1 MKKSLVITTI
11 ATVLV
16 IVVALTTATF
26 AWFSSSNQTTATSNF
41 TAQTTNA
48 VFTFYPYQSNQSQ
61 YDFGNGQTT
70 LDFTTATDTT
80 DAAGKFGIFTTT
92 EMKAFVP
99 TALIDASTPATM
111 TGNWSGLPGAPFYTA
126 NSNGN
131 TLNNAYLAVNS
142 PSDNFA
148 NGGSPNVARF
158 LLFNGKAEQKKVD
171 IEVKITA
178 QGKAQDI
185 GVADGLRFL
194 MIGVPYNGNSGTTF
208 VIGTE
213 YAYDGVPDSTTI
225 KNDTSS
231 SFTPEA
237 YSSARTEALDE
248 EEGFVS
254 SYNGFVG
261 YAKLAQ
267 LESVGVNTSGSN
279 TYTFTNADSGI
290 VIDAQK
296 AYEIYLYV
304 WLDGSVITDGSAGG
318 AVSFAINF
326 TDPEAEEAP

>member
-41 TAQTTNA
+41 AAQTTNA

-131 TLNNAYLAVNS
+131 DLNNAYLAVNS

-158 LLFNGKAEQKKVD
+158 LLYNGKAEQKKVD
-171 IEVKITA
+171 IEVVVTA

-194 MIGVPYNGNSGTTF
+194 MIGVPYNGNSGTAF

-213 YAYDGVPDSTTI
+213 YVYDGVPDSTTI

-231 SFTPEA
+231 SFTPETYTPA
-237 YSSARTEALDE
+237 NTA
-248 EEGFVS
+248 
-254 SYNGFVG
+254 SYGTFDATGYVG
-261 YAKLAQ
+261 LQTSK
-267 LESVGVNTSGSN
+267 SVGVNTSGSN

-290 VIDAQK
+290 VIDTQK

-326 TDPEAEEAP
+326 TDPEASEAP

>member
-48 VFTFYPYQSNQSQ
+48 VFTFYPYLSNQTQ
-61 YDFGNGQTT
+61 YDFANGQTT
-70 LDFTTATDTT
+70 LDFTTATDAS
-80 DAAGKFGIFTTT
+80 DQAGKFAIFTTA

-99 TALIDASTPATM
+99 TALVDAAAPATM
-111 TGNWSGLPGAPFYTA
+111 TGNWAGLPGAPFYTA
-126 NSNGN
+126 NSNG
-131 TLNNAYLAVNS
+131 TSLNNAYLAASS
-142 PSDNFA
+142 PDDNFS

-158 LLFNGKAEQKKVD
+158 LLYNGKAEQKKVD
-171 IEVKITA
+171 IEVVVTA
-178 QGKAQDI
+178 QGNAADI

-194 MIGVPYNGNSGTTF
+194 MIGVPYTSNSGTAF
-208 VIGTE
+208 IIGTE
-213 YAYDGVPDSTTI
+213 YVYDGVPDGTDIT
-225 KNDTSS
+225 NDTAQ

-237 YSSARTEALDE
+237 YTTANTA
-248 EEGFVS
+248 
-254 SYNGFVG
+254 SYATFDANGYVG
-261 YAKLAQ
+261 LQASK
-267 LESVGVNTSGSN
+267 SVGVNTSGSN
-279 TYTFTNADSGI
+279 TYTFANADSGI
-290 VIDAQK
+290 LIDSQK

-318 AVSFAINF
+318 AVAFAINF
-326 TDPEAEEAP
+326 TDPDAETV